1 MKALRGIQVFNL
13 GEENQ
18 ANKYYALLKHVVRK
32 KVKVPIMAKGTMRMI
47 DFTKKLAKLDFY
59 PPFETAWTKQ
69 EKLMLGEFL
78 SGQ

>member
-1 MKALRGIQVFNL
+1 MKALRGIQLFNL
-13 GEENQ
+13 DEDSQ
-18 ANKYYALLKHVVRK
+18 AKKYYALLKSIVRRK
-32 KVKVPIMAKGTMRMI
+32 LKVPIMAKGTMRMI

-59 PPFETAWTKQ
+59 PTFETAWTKQ